1 MKKKRLISL
10 IAAFSLVF
18 TGVTAYVP
26 SGVYAEENVQMEN
39 LVQGKAAIAS
49 STANGYGPEYAV
61 DGVTSETV
69 QWNSADMKNWGAAS
83 GNSKDSEEQTAQ
95 WIQIDRGEN
104 AEEEDISSIKLW
116 YNVKVWPMEYEIYT
130 ADESTLTEGSTD
142 VDLNNWTSLVSVS
155 RPSANGQVANG
166 EGQNIADTS
175 ANTDTITAASSPALA
190 SDKKLKRYVLMY
202 IRKVNAQAVGNN
214 VNLREIQIF
223 SQNESAD
230 VNGTLAGIT
239 ADSLKVQDGQIT
251 VDTGTARGVNAY
263 VRGSSLEN
271 VVSNDGQISD
281 YNIGDR
287 NVTLLVRVENKKNP
301 DEYAEKNIEV
311 TIPDHS
317 GNYPEGNFPEV
328 SAPNEKAEVIPSLQ
342 EWYGYEGDFELTE
355 SSKIIYNDTADA
367 GIREAAWNM
376 QEDLKEIAGLDLTV
390 EEGNAPASSNDI
402 YIESQTD
409 DTYGVGDEGYLL
421 KTDDEGV
428 HIYAPTYTGCLYGT
442 ITVEQILDQAE
453 DNRTVPKG
461 ITRDYPA
468 YEVRGIMLDVARTP
482 YRLSQLQ
489 DYAKIMLWYKMNEY
503 HLHIN
508 DNDNCNTAFAS
519 NETHAGFHRLESD
532 EFPSLT
538 SEVKHA
544 GIPSNF
550 VNEDYYLNNA
560 DYQGNPTYTKEEWK
574 ELQQKQKLLYIL
586 FILCVP
592 LIIVLLSNKMAQ
604 YSRYFSDLS
613 INIGLIVPVKLAL
626 WMLCMLLMAHSA
638 MYQEFLSSIHASEKF
653 DVRISYIIYLF
664 GLLLVSLGYF
674 FPTFIERISW
684 YFYVYEGVFYGAL
697 LKNTE
702 RGTKI
707 PISCGIF
714 LLIAYGFWYSLSHDS
729 QGVMPYLFII

>member
-328 SAPNEKAEVIPSLQ
+328 SAPNEKPEVIPSLQ

-428 HIYAPTYTGCLYGT
+428 HIGDDGVAHQSVVAEAPEDDP
-442 ITVEQILDQAE
+442 VEQEDHHAVAQLRYAVGKAQRDQPLVDAPVHPELHKVEGVVSAQEVAQIDDARQKLGKTCGEGRAPYAQIQHKDGDIVQHAVGQTAGDDRQNCQTGIAVGLDQHLHVIGDDEAQREGSQTPEIVDGILIRYALCAQQHGERLQKYENE
-453 DNRTVPKG
+453 DGDGQADARQQH
-461 ITRDYPA
+461 
-468 YEVRGIMLDVARTP
+468 DVLREQAIGLLALV
-482 YRLSQLQ
+482 LSQIDGDDGAGTDGEDDADGEQ
-489 DYAKIMLWYKMNEY
+489 HIGERYRQIHRCHGVFAYALGDHQPVHDGVQAENHEG
-503 HLHIN
+503 
-508 DNDNCNTAFAS
+508 C
-519 NETHAGFHRLESD
+519 HRSGYEM
-532 EFPSLT
+532 
-538 SEVKHA
+538 
-544 GIPSNF
+544 
-550 VNEDYYLNNA
+550 
-560 DYQGNPTYTKEEWK
+560 
-574 ELQQKQKLLYIL
+574 QKL
-586 FILCVP
+586 
-592 LIIVLLSNKMAQ
+592 
-604 YSRYFSDLS
+604 
-613 INIGLIVPVKLAL
+613 
-626 WMLCMLLMAHSA
+626 
-638 MYQEFLSSIHASEKF
+638 
-653 DVRISYIIYLF
+653 
-664 GLLLVSLGYF
+664 
-674 FPTFIERISW
+674 
-684 YFYVYEGVFYGAL
+684 
-697 LKNTE
+697 
-702 RGTKI
+702 
-707 PISCGIF
+707 
-714 LLIAYGFWYSLSHDS
+714 
-729 QGVMPYLFII
+729 